1 MKKSIFK
8 NLVRNKVKSLAFS
21 KLIQKQ
27 KSGSKECEINYGEH
41 LEMADFKNVTE
52 CLFYY

>member
-1 MKKSIFK
+1 MTNIYFQEPCQ
-8 NLVRNKVKSLAFS
+8 NKVKSLAFS
-21 KLIQKQ
+21 ELIQKQ
-27 KSGSKECEINYGEH
+27 KSGSKWCEINYAEH